1 MEVWSTFLHLLRA
14 QLSITCRHGGGG
26 EGLEPS
32 KRAAGRRAPPQTGY
46 DPRPEPEPE
55 PAAEAEEANM
65 QLGPGPA
72 ILLVIALVLR
82 SPAVSS
88 QQDRDQ
94 DEYQDQDLNPEL
106 RRHQM
111 MQRAHDAAVL
121 SQDWTKRT
129 VEDLL
134 ARLALPEADGQR
146 EAELVAAATGSGR
159 MNPERSVE
167 PPNNMPPRERKAGC
181 KNFYWKGFTS
191 C

>member
-1 MEVWSTFLHLLRA
+1 MSDCSCTHLSSATSHFKARW
-14 QLSITCRHGGGG
+14 RGGGA
-26 EGLEPS
+26 PAF
-32 KRAAGRRAPPQTGY
+32 KRAAGRRAPPQTGS

-55 PAAEAEEANM
+55 PAAEAEVANM
-65 QLGPGPA
+65 QPGPGPA
-72 ILLVIALVLR
+72 ILVVIALVLR

-88 QQDRDQ
+88 QPDREQ

-121 SQDWTKRT
+121 SQDWTKRA

-134 ARLALPEADGQR
+134 ARLALPEADDQR
-146 EAELVAAATGSGR
+146 EAELVAAATGSSGR

-167 PPNNMPPRERKAGC
+167 APNNMPPRERKAGC